1 MSSFFFR
8 YPVYRAPR
16 LARRSLAPLRP
27 FAVRQVRRQPEVA
40 YNIAEDNS
48 AYTIEASVPGY
59 SPENLEVTLEGQV
72 LTIKGERAETELPE
86 DARYHIREQVSGKF
100 SRSVK
105 FTQALNGEGIEANYK
120 DGVLTVR
127 VPKAEEV
134 KPRQINVQTQP
145 ALTEEQPVS
154 A

>member
-16 LARRSLAPLRP
+16 LARRSLATLRP
-27 FAVRQVRRQPEVA
+27 STVRQVSRQPEVA
-40 YNIAEDNS
+40 YNVAEDNS

-86 DARYHIREQVSGKF
+86 DAHYHIREQVSNKF

-105 FTQALNGEGIEANYK
+105 FTQQLNSESVEAKYRDGI
-120 DGVLTVR
+120 LTVR

-134 KPRQINVQTQP
+134 KPRQISVQTQP
-145 ALTEEQPVS
+145 ALTEEQPIS